1 MTQLRLFDSY
11 APENQTE
18 YDIWEN
24 SLTAQFGSSLG
35 RFLRQRNW
43 PDLRATPDTTTDII
57 QNAERHADK
66 PLDRSFLKL
75 ATQALAGQFVRT
87 TIQGIVAECSAMC
100 ESPIELAM
108 CFALGLAGC
117 DKTHGV
123 QFSCH
128 GQVFGDSDRELS
140 LTIEPQCNLGIHR
153 ADFLLTMQLVET
165 APQVT
170 IHRKQLVL
178 ECYGW
183 DFHERTTAQAIRDRQ
198 MDRNLQMQGLSVFRY
213 TGSEIWADVFSCAEE
228 AIGFLQASV
237 EAQKAAA
244 LLRRKQPERVRL
256 QAEASATG

>member
-11 APENQTE
+11 APENTE

-140 LTIEPQCNLGIHR
+140 LTIEPQCNLVSIGR
-153 ADFLLTMQLVET
+153 TSCL
-165 APQVT
+165 PCNWS
-170 IHRKQLVL
+170 KQLL
-178 ECYGW
+178 KSL
-183 DFHERTTAQAIRDRQ
+183 FTASNWFWSAMAGTSTRGRLH
-198 MDRNLQMQGLSVFRY
+198 RRSE
-213 TGSEIWADVFSCAEE
+213 TGKW
-228 AIGFLQASV
+228 
-237 EAQKAAA
+237 
-244 LLRRKQPERVRL
+244 
-256 QAEASATG
+256 TGIYRCRA